1 MSDTYIVN
9 IETGM
14 HVDCQHIEC
23 EEDADDAIHDTCIN
37 IAEWTGMREPRVLT
51 FKHFEE
57 GNLRSVKQVM
67 VKPYTQYSVIPVPR
81 GE

>member
-14 HVDCQHIEC
+14 HIDCQHL
-23 EEDADDAIHDTCIN
+23 DAYSVIDDAIHDACTRL
-37 IAEWTGMREPRVLT
+37 AEWIGLKEPKVLT
-51 FKHFEE
+51 FKYFV
-57 GNLRSVKQVM
+57 GGVLRNVSQVM